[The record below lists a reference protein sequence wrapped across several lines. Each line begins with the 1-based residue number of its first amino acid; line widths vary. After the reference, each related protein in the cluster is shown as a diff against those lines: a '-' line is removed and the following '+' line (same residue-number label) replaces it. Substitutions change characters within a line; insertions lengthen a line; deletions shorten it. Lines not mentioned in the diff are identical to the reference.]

1 MHPAILFRFTL
12 LILLCLWPSMV
23 TLAGSVHIQGPFGS
37 INVPARSLEAMRWDR
52 VIPQQYDYS
61 CGAAAVATLLTYHYG
76 RPTTEAEVFE
86 RMIASGDV
94 EQIQE
99 QGFSM
104 LDMKRYLDEQGLNAD
119 GFRVSLE
126 DLARIGVP
134 AITLINTGGYRHF
147 VVVKGID
154 EHNIVVADPAVGTVV
169 VPIDHFAT
177 LWSGTVLG
185 ARADIE
191 LAQHNFN
198 HGSDWRLRAKAPMD
212 KVIKRMPISS
222 MVLNLPAHNE
232 MGR

>member
-1 MHPAILFRFTL
+1 MHSVTL
-12 LILLCLWPSMV
+12 CRYLLLLCLGIASVAM
-23 TLAGSVHIQGPFGS
+23 AGSVHIQGPFGS
-37 INVPARSLEAMRWDR
+37 VNVPARSLESMRWDR

-61 CGAAAVATLLTYHYG
+61 CGAAAVATLLTFHYG

-86 RMIASGDV
+86 QMIATGDI

-104 LDMKRYLDEQGLNAD
+104 LDMKRYLDAQGLNAD

-154 EHNIVVADPAVGTVV
+154 EHNIVVADPAVGTVI
-169 VPIDHFAT
+169 VPTEHFAT

-185 ARADIE
+185 AREDIE
-191 LAQHNFN
+191 LAQRNFN
-198 HGSDWRLRAKAPMD
+198 HDSDWRLRAKAPKEQM
-212 KVIKRMPISS
+212 IRRTPMSS
-222 MVLNLPAHNE
+222 MILNLPAHNE

>member
-1 MHPAILFRFTL
+1 MQRTMLRQFAL
-12 LILLCLWPSMV
+12 LLLCLWPGMMAM
-23 TLAGSVHIQGPFGS
+23 AGSVHIQGPFGS
-37 INVPARSLEAMRWDR
+37 VNVPARSLEAMRWDR

-61 CGAAAVATLLTYHYG
+61 CGAAAVATLLTFHYQ

-86 RMIASGDV
+86 HMIATGDV
-94 EQIQE
+94 EQIQA

-104 LDMKRYLDEQGLNAD
+104 LDMKRYLDGQGLNAD

-147 VVVKGID
+147 VVIKGID
-154 EHNIVVADPAVGTVV
+154 ENNIVVADPAVGTVI
-169 VPIDHFAT
+169 VPTAHFAN

-185 ARADIE
+185 ARADML
-191 LAQHNFN
+191 LAQQNFN
-198 HGSDWRLRAKAPMD
+198 HERDWRLRARAP
-212 KVIKRMPISS
+212 KQQAIRRMPMSS
-222 MVLNLPAHNE
+222 LILNLPAHNE